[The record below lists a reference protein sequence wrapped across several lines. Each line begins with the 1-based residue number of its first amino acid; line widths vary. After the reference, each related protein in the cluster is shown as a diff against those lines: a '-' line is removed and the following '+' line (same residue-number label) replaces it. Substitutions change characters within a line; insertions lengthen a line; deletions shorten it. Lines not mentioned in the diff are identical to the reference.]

1 MLKPAKRPRGLKKV
15 VTKKQ
20 REAEKAFAE
29 LNKRLDALPKFG
41 AKYGPSKTRKVVDT
55 TSVRAKQQLAERLAE
70 ARATPSLKS
79 TESKTGPA
87 LPEQYSGE
95 MRDREKRAR
104 ERRHVVAPIANKM
117 GYGLI
122 TDAEHLKTMGRKT

>member
-20 REAEKAFAE
+20 REAEQAFAE

-41 AKYGPSKTRKVVDT
+41 DKYGPSKARKVVDT
-55 TSVRAKQQLAERLAE
+55 AKQQLAERLAE

-79 TESKTGPA
+79 TASKTGPT
-87 LPEQYSGE
+87 LPERYSGE
-95 MRDREKRAR
+95 MKEREERAR